1 MFNIF
6 SKSTVL
12 KTVPLVIVIAIS
24 CLAAPA
30 TADEAL
36 VILPSQFTL
45 TGSEARQT
53 LLVEAV
59 IDGHH
64 AGQLTENVTLIS
76 SNSQVVRIE
85 NGVALPVSDGK
96 AIITATAGKRKATT
110 AVTVERQQDP
120 HHWNFRIHVESVL
133 SKTGCNSGACHG
145 ALAGKNGFKLSLRGY
160 DPDYDFQAITRQAQ
174 GRRVVPGDPGR
185 SLFLTKPSGAVPHK
199 GGLRFDVDSE
209 EYRVLSQWIATGQAP
224 PQTDDPKLE
233 RLEILPA
240 NVVLR
245 ADATQQLVVRA
256 HFNDG
261 HSKDV
266 TRWVKFTST
275 NETVAQVD
283 ETGSVSVMGH
293 GEGNI
298 VGWYLGSNTVSTV
311 TVPFESRVAAD
322 VFTAAERRNLIDNH
336 VLDKLQSLNIPPS
349 RQCADE
355 VFIRRAFLDT
365 IGMLPDAEE
374 TRKFLAD
381 KSPDKRNRLVD
392 GLLARPEFVDYWAYK
407 WSDLLLVTGARLRPK
422 AVESYYGW
430 IRKQVAENAAWDDFA
445 RGVLL
450 AKGSTIDNGAAN
462 FYSLHQDPQDMAE
475 TVSMAFLGMSIG
487 CARCHD
493 HPLEKWTNNDY
504 YSMANLFSRVRGKGW
519 GGDFRSGDGNRVI
532 FVAAEGELIQPRT
545 GKPQPPK
552 PLDGEAVPFDEST
565 DRRGHLAGWLTSPEN
580 PYFGRAIVNRV
591 WANFFGVGI
600 VERVDDLRLT
610 NPPSNE
616 PLMAGLAD
624 FLAKNKY
631 DLKKLMRLIL
641 TSATY
646 QRSSE
651 ALPGNESDQRYYSRY
666 YPRRMQAE
674 VLLDALSQATDK
686 PTKFKDKPDGT
697 RALQLPDASVDSYF
711 LKTFGRPERIITCEC
726 ERSAEPSM
734 VQVLHIMNGGTLNN
748 KLAAADNRLGKLLA
762 AKTPSDKLVD
772 EAYLTA
778 LSRYPTAVE
787 KKSIVAVL
795 ADADA
800 KDSQLATR
808 LEQTFRETLS
818 REPTAE
824 ERKRLLG
831 AAAGVE
837 KRQAVED
844 LFWSILSSKEF
855 LFHR

>member
-12 KTVPLVIVIAIS
+12 KIVPLVFAIAIS

-30 TADEAL
+30 NADDAL
-36 VILPSQFTL
+36 VILPSQFKL
-45 TGSEARQT
+45 TGSESRQT

-59 IDGHH
+59 VDGHH
-64 AGQLTENVTLIS
+64 AGQLTENVTLTS
-76 SNSQVVRIE
+76 SNQRVVRIE
-85 NGVALPVSDGK
+85 NGVAIPVGDGK
-96 AIITATAGKRKATT
+96 ATITATVGDRKATADT
-110 AVTVERQQDP
+110 TVERQQEP
-120 HHWNFRIHVESVL
+120 HRWNFRIHVESVL
-133 SKTGCNSGACHG
+133 SKSGCNSGACHG

-160 DPDYDFQAITRQAQ
+160 DPEYDFQAITRQAR
-174 GRRVVPGDPGR
+174 GRRIVPSDPGR

-199 GGLRFDVDSE
+199 GGLRFDVDSK
-209 EYRVLSQWIATGQAP
+209 EYRVLSQWIATGQTP
-224 PQTDDPKLE
+224 PQADDPQLE

-261 HSKDV
+261 HSEDV
-266 TRWVKFTST
+266 TRWVKFTAT

-283 ETGSVSVMGH
+283 ETGSVTVVGH
-293 GEGNI
+293 GEGNV
-298 VGWYLGSNTVSTV
+298 VGWYLGSNTVATIA
-311 TVPFESRVAAD
+311 VPFEAKIAAD
-322 VFTAAERRNLIDNH
+322 VFTAAERRNLIDDY

-349 RQCADE
+349 RQCTDG

-365 IGMLPDAEE
+365 IGMLPGAEE
-374 TRKFLAD
+374 TRTFLAD
-381 KSPDKRNRLVD
+381 KSPDKRYRLVD

-430 IRKQVAENAAWDDFA
+430 IRKQVAENTPWDDFA
-445 RGVLL
+445 SGVLL
-450 AKGSTIDNGAAN
+450 AKGSTFKNGAAN

-519 GGDFRSGDGNRVI
+519 GGDFRNGDGNRVI

-552 PLDGEAVPFDEST
+552 PLDGAAIPFNSAD

-580 PYFGRAIVNRV
+580 PYFSRAIVNRV

-616 PLMAGLAD
+616 PLMTGLAD

-651 ALPGNESDQRYYSRY
+651 ALPGNKNDRRFYSRY

-674 VLLDALSQATDK
+674 VLLDALSQASGK

-748 KLAAADNRLGKLLA
+748 KLSAADNRLSQLLA
-762 AKTPSDKLVD
+762 AKTPSNKLVD

-787 KKSIVAVL
+787 KKSILAIL

-818 REPTAE
+818 REPTDE

>member
-1 MFNIF
+1 MIRKTTRDGKKTPMFNIF

-580 PYFGRAIVNRV
+580 PYFGRAIVN
-591 WANFFGVGI
+591 
-600 VERVDDLRLT
+600 
-610 NPPSNE
+610 
-616 PLMAGLAD
+616 
-624 FLAKNKY
+624 
-631 DLKKLMRLIL
+631 
-641 TSATY
+641 
-646 QRSSE
+646 
-651 ALPGNESDQRYYSRY
+651 
-666 YPRRMQAE
+666 
-674 VLLDALSQATDK
+674 
-686 PTKFKDKPDGT
+686 
-697 RALQLPDASVDSYF
+697 
-711 LKTFGRPERIITCEC
+711 
-726 ERSAEPSM
+726 
-734 VQVLHIMNGGTLNN
+734 
-748 KLAAADNRLGKLLA
+748 
-762 AKTPSDKLVD
+762 
-772 EAYLTA
+772 
-778 LSRYPTAVE
+778 
-787 KKSIVAVL
+787 
-795 ADADA
+795 
-800 KDSQLATR
+800 
-808 LEQTFRETLS
+808 
-818 REPTAE
+818 
-824 ERKRLLG
+824 
-831 AAAGVE
+831 
-837 KRQAVED
+837 
-844 LFWSILSSKEF
+844 
-855 LFHR
+855 

>member
-1 MFNIF
+1 
-6 SKSTVL
+6 
-12 KTVPLVIVIAIS
+12 
-24 CLAAPA
+24 
-30 TADEAL
+30 
-36 VILPSQFTL
+36 
-45 TGSEARQT
+45 
-53 LLVEAV
+53 
-59 IDGHH
+59 
-64 AGQLTENVTLIS
+64 
-76 SNSQVVRIE
+76 
-85 NGVALPVSDGK
+85 
-96 AIITATAGKRKATT
+96 
-110 AVTVERQQDP
+110 
-120 HHWNFRIHVESVL
+120 
-133 SKTGCNSGACHG
+133 
-145 ALAGKNGFKLSLRGY
+145 
-160 DPDYDFQAITRQAQ
+160 
-174 GRRVVPGDPGR
+174 
-185 SLFLTKPSGAVPHK
+185 
-199 GGLRFDVDSE
+199 
-209 EYRVLSQWIATGQAP
+209 
-224 PQTDDPKLE
+224 
-233 RLEILPA
+233 
-240 NVVLR
+240 
-245 ADATQQLVVRA
+245 
-256 HFNDG
+256 
-261 HSKDV
+261 
-266 TRWVKFTST
+266 
-275 NETVAQVD
+275 
-283 ETGSVSVMGH
+283 
-293 GEGNI
+293 
-298 VGWYLGSNTVSTV
+298 
-311 TVPFESRVAAD
+311 
-322 VFTAAERRNLIDNH
+322 
-336 VLDKLQSLNIPPS
+336 
-349 RQCADE
+349 
-355 VFIRRAFLDT
+355 
-365 IGMLPDAEE
+365 
-374 TRKFLAD
+374 
-381 KSPDKRNRLVD
+381 
-392 GLLARPEFVDYWAYK
+392 
-407 WSDLLLVTGARLRPK
+407 
-422 AVESYYGW
+422 
-430 IRKQVAENAAWDDFA
+430 
-445 RGVLL
+445 
-450 AKGSTIDNGAAN
+450 
-462 FYSLHQDPQDMAE
+462 
-475 TVSMAFLGMSIG
+475 
-487 CARCHD
+487 
-493 HPLEKWTNNDY
+493 
-504 YSMANLFSRVRGKGW
+504 MANQDRG
-519 GGDFRSGDGNRVI
+519 
-532 FVAAEGELIQPRT
+532 
-545 GKPQPPK
+545 
-552 PLDGEAVPFDEST
+552 
-565 DRRGHLAGWLTSPEN
+565 
-580 PYFGRAIVNRV
+580 GR
-591 WANFFGVGI
+591 

-734 VQVLHIMNGGTLNN
+734 AQVLHIMNGGTLNN